1 MRWTESE
8 EELLV
13 LNYPN
18 KQLYELCDML
28 DKTKKQI
35 LNKSVKM
42 GMRKD
47 SSYKRVGNVWSD
59 KDILLLK
66 ENFKKKETS
75 EISVMLCRGYDEVR
89 WMSKKLN
96 LYKDRAYISKM
107 SAERNKA
114 RGGYKY
120 TIDKLK
126 DISSKYYTRGQFCK
140 NDSVAYTTSLRMGVL
155 DEICS
160 HMYVG
165 KYSTPQL
172 ILRYILESV
181 FGKSC
186 KYNDRGTIKP
196 YELDI
201 YFPSIKIAFEFNGKY
216 WHRNGDNS
224 NIKKIMCVELGIMIF
239 FIKEIS
245 NNYEYDIKKQL
256 TDILGIDVCDV
267 YVDYDTIY
275 ENIYHIE
282 KMKEEISK
290 YDSIYDLRKMNN
302 KLYYRLHRMKIFD
315 KLTRELSKKRVDWCD
330 DLSMKSI
337 ITCSNIK
344 EFKIKY
350 GKTCY
355 RWIKRNNKE
364 YLLEYYNKT

>member
-1 MRWTESE
+1 M
-8 EELLV
+8 

-18 KQLYELCDML
+18 KQLYELCDIL
-28 DKTKKQI
+28 GKSKRRI

-42 GMRKD
+42 GLRKD
-47 SSYKRVGNVWSD
+47 SNYKRVGNVWSD
-59 KDILLLK
+59 KDIFLLK
-66 ENFKKKETS
+66 ENFNKKETS
-75 EISVMLCRGYDEVR
+75 EIAIMLCKGYDEVR
-89 WMSKKLN
+89 WMVKKMN
-96 LYKDRAYISKM
+96 LYKDDVYISKI
-107 SAERNKA
+107 SADRNRA
-114 RGGYKY
+114 RSGYKY

-126 DISSKYYTRGQFCK
+126 EISSKYYTRGQFCE
-140 NDSVAYTTSLRMGVL
+140 NDAVAYTTSLRMGVL
-155 DEICS
+155 DDICS

-181 FGKSC
+181 FGELC
-186 KYNDRGTIKP
+186 EYNDRKIIKP
-196 YELDI
+196 YELDV
-201 YFPSIKIAFEFNGKY
+201 YFTSIKIAFEFDGKY

-224 NIKKIMCVELGIMIF
+224 NIKKGMCEELGIMVF

-256 TDILGIDVCDV
+256 TCILGIDVCDV
-267 YVDYDTIY
+267 YVDYDVIY
-275 ENIYHIE
+275 KNIYHVE

-290 YDSIYDLRKMNN
+290 YDNIYDLRKMNS
-302 KLYYRLHRMKIFD
+302 KLFYKLHRMKIFD
-315 KLTRELSKKRVDWCD
+315 KLTGELSKNRVNWCD
-330 DLSMKSI
+330 DLAMESI
-337 ITCSNIK
+337 ITCSDIK

-355 RWIKRNNKE
+355 RWIKRKNKE